1 MSEIVVYTAKT
12 IRTMEPSLPVATAVA
27 VRDGR
32 IVELGSLET
41 IRPWLDAHPHR
52 IDRTFE
58 KHVLTPGFID
68 PHLHPQMAAYLL
80 QCEFITAM
88 EWQLPHKTVAPVR
101 SRDAWL
107 ARLRELHEAEPE
119 PDLPI
124 FTWGHHR
131 NWHGEIWREDLNGI
145 SRTRPLVLVHRSF
158 HETVM
163 NDAALK
169 YFGIDED
176 QMRGAYQVD
185 IDRGHFY
192 EAGNRHVRAKL
203 SGYLLSPQ
211 RIGPAMKLTADVIH
225 LGGHTTVG
233 DMAFS
238 MFNADMEW
246 AAYRSV
252 YDNDATPFR
261 IEIVPAISI
270 AGVGA
275 TLEQAQQWPE
285 RNTHRLRFS
294 KHVKLFTDGAFF
306 SQLMQLGEP
315 GYVDGHDGEW
325 LMTPEVFEKNARE
338 LWHAGM
344 NIHVHCTG
352 DMGVELALD
361 TLEKLQWERPR
372 FNHRF
377 TIEHFGISTPAQ
389 ARRIADLGA
398 IVSANAYYLYELSDI
413 YSREGVGYE
422 RASQMARLGSLARN
436 NVPFALHSDFTMAPA
451 RPLQHAWIAVNRIN
465 AAGSVMCADER
476 VTLDAA
482 MRAITINAAY
492 ALGRE
497 NEIGSIAQGKKADFT
512 VLEADPYETPVENLR
527 DIPIWGTIFEGTPFP
542 LGKPRY

>member
-1 MSEIVVYTAKT
+1 MAEIVVYVAKK
-12 IRTMEPSLPVATAVA
+12 IRTMEPSLPEATAVA

-32 IVELGSLET
+32 IVEVGTLES
-41 IRPWLDAHPHR
+41 IKPWLDAHPHR

-58 KHVLTPGFID
+58 NLVLTPGFID

-88 EWQLPHKTVAPVR
+88 EWRLPHKTVAPVR

-107 ARLRELHEAEPE
+107 ARLKELHEAEPE

-131 NWHGEIWREDLNGI
+131 NWHGEIWREDLNAI
-145 SRTRPLVLVHRSF
+145 SRQRPLIMVHRSF

-169 YFGIDED
+169 FFGIDED
-176 QMRGAYQVD
+176 KMRDAYQVD
-185 IDRGHFY
+185 IGRGHFY
-192 EAGNRHVRAKL
+192 EAGNRHVRAQL

-211 RIGPAMKLTADVIH
+211 RLGPALKLTADVIH

-246 AAYRSV
+246 AAYRAAF
-252 YDNDATPFR
+252 DNDATPFR
-261 IEIVPAISI
+261 IEIVPTISI

-275 TLEQAQQWPE
+275 TLEQAQQWPG
-285 RNTHRLRFS
+285 RNTRRLRFS

-306 SQLMQLGEP
+306 SQLMQLGDP
-315 GYVDGHDGEW
+315 GYIDGHDGEW
-325 LMTPEVFEKNARE
+325 LTPPEQFEKHARE
-338 LWHAGM
+338 LWNAGM

-352 DMGVELALD
+352 DLGVELALD

-377 TIEHFGISTPAQ
+377 TIEHFGVSTSAQ

-398 IVSANAYYLYELSDI
+398 VVSANPYYLYELSDI
-413 YSREGVGYE
+413 YAREGLGFE
-422 RASQMARLGSLARN
+422 RASQMVRLGSLSRN
-436 NVPFALHSDFTMAPA
+436 GVTFALHSDFTMAPA
-451 RPLQHAWIAVNRIN
+451 RPLQNAWIAANRIN
-465 AAGSVMCADER
+465 AAGDVMCPDER
-476 VTLDAA
+476 ATLDEA

-497 NEIGSIAQGKKADFT
+497 TEIGSIAQGKKADFT
-512 VLEADPYETPVENLR
+512 VLEADPYDTPVEALR
-527 DIPIWGTIFEGTPFP
+527 DIPIWGTVFEGTPFP
-542 LGKPRY
+542 LGAV